1 MSDQSFI
8 REVDEAVRQERY
20 KALWDR
26 YGLYVVGLAVAL
38 IVGVAAYNIW
48 TYVKGSQAEAAGD
61 EFVNALTFA
70 NANDQ
75 SKATET
81 FESLAKDGPSGYR
94 VLSQFQLASSQAK
107 AGETDK
113 AVAAYEAL
121 AKDRGVDPILKGLAT
136 LQAAT
141 LRLDKADYAEMQK
154 RLDGLANGKSA
165 WRFSARELLGLSAF
179 QSKDFKS
186 AEAQFSA
193 LLGDPATPPNM
204 RDRAN
209 MMLALI
215 VSGTGTDSKSQTN

>member
-1 MSDQSFI
+1 MTDQSFI

-48 TYVKGSQAEAAGD
+48 TYVKDSQAEAAGD
-61 EFVNALTFA
+61 EFVNALSFA

-75 SKATET
+75 SKATKT
-81 FESLAKDGPSGYR
+81 FDSLAKSGPSGYR

-165 WRFSARELLGLSAF
+165 WRFPPANCWDFRPFSTRTSNRPRLSSAR
-179 QSKDFKS
+179 
-186 AEAQFSA
+186 FSA
-193 LLGDPATPPNM
+193 IRQRP
-204 RDRAN
+204 R
-209 MMLALI
+209 I
-215 VSGTGTDSKSQTN
+215 CGTAPT